1 MSDIMKPMPFAQLM
15 DWALTEYRERGS
27 IFGVRRMPHFKKGS
41 GINFYDERIEMP
53 FGPAAGP
60 NTQLAQNIVA
70 GYVAGGRFF
79 ELKTVQVMDGAE
91 MTACIP
97 KPCIAPGDVCYN
109 CEWSTE
115 LTCEQALGEYVKAW
129 YACKLLSREL
139 DLGADDGFIFNMSV
153 GYDLKGIQS
162 PKVDA
167 FIEGMKDASST
178 DVWRECSTW
187 ARGHLDRFDKVDE
200 EFIDSISSRVSRSVT
215 LSTMHGCPADEIEGI
230 VDYLLEEKGLYTCVK
245 LNPTL
250 TGYEFVR
257 GRLDALGY
265 GALSLDPESFEKD
278 LQWEAARGM
287 IARLID
293 RARSC
298 GLEFGVKVSNTLPV
312 NVLFHELPA
321 DQMYMSGVALFPL
334 AIAVVRKVAEEFD
347 GKIHISFSAGADE
360 RNIKALHEAGI
371 WPVTIATSL
380 LRPCGY
386 DRFGRMAKAI
396 GGTMDPSDQPVV
408 RRVDVEKVVELD
420 RDAVEGDL
428 YRRPEHAQAKRQLS
442 AQLPLLDCLACRV
455 CETVCPNR
463 ANVTIDVPGFK
474 RRQVLHI
481 DGMCNECG
489 NCAVFCPY
497 EGRPYK
503 NKLTVFWSKEDMEA
517 SDNDGFLLLQN
528 GSFLVRYKGE
538 TKMVDVDA
546 PEGELPI
553 PVDLAQVI
561 AAARDGYPYLLGA

>member
-15 DWALTEYRERGS
+15 DWALTEYQEQGS
-27 IFGVRRMPHFKKGS
+27 VFGVKRIERFEPGS
-41 GINFYDERIEMP
+41 GIALNDERIEMP

-60 NTQLAQNIVA
+60 NTQLAQNLVA

-115 LTCEQALGEYVKAW
+115 LTCEDALGEYIKGW
-129 YACKLLSREL
+129 FACKLLSREL
-139 DLGADDGFIFNMSV
+139 ELGADDGFVFNMSV
-153 GYDLKGIQS
+153 GYDLAGIKS

-167 FIEGMKDASST
+167 FIEGMKDASGT
-178 DVWRECSTW
+178 AAWDECRAWTL
-187 ARGHLDRFDKVDE
+187 ANLDRFERVDRAFVE
-200 EFIDSISSRVSRSVT
+200 GIDPAVSTSMT

-230 VDYLLEEKGLYTCVK
+230 VAYLLEEKGLNTCVK

-250 TGYEFVR
+250 TGYDFVR
-257 GRLDALGY
+257 ERLDALGY
-265 GALSLDPESFEKD
+265 EALSLSRESFDAD
-278 LQWEAARGM
+278 LKWEDAVGM
-287 IARLID
+287 LHRLMD
-293 RARSC
+293 RAHACGRS
-298 GLEFGVKVSNTLPV
+298 FGVKVCNTLPV
-312 NVLFHELPA
+312 RVLFHELPA

-334 AIAVVRKVAEEFD
+334 AIAVVDRIAAEFA
-347 GKIHISFSAGADE
+347 GKIHVSFSAGADE
-360 RNIKALHEAGI
+360 RNIADLYHAGV
-371 WPVTIATSL
+371 WPVTVATSL

-386 DRFGRMAKAI
+386 ERFSRMAKAV
-396 GGTMDPSDQPVV
+396 GTVEDPGE
-408 RRVDVEKVVELD
+408 RTVDVQAVAALD
-420 RDAVEGDL
+420 EAAVSGDL
-428 YRRPEHAQAKRQLS
+428 YRRPEHGQSKRQLS

-455 CETVCPNR
+455 CEVVCPNR

-474 RRQVLHI
+474 RKQVLHV

-503 NKLTVFWSKEDMEA
+503 NKLTVFWTAADMEA
-517 SDNDGFLLLQN
+517 SENDGFLRRED
-528 GSFLVRYKGE
+528 GSFVVRHQGK
-538 TKMVDVDA
+538 TVFANVDDPA
-546 PEGELPI
+546 TSGIPE
-553 PVDLAQVI
+553 DLARVI
-561 AAARDGYPYLLGA
+561 AAVRDRYPYLLGA